1 MTFARAGATLA
12 CVSAATCH
20 YFFFTSARGAAVIL
34 RNVLVIAERG
44 EKKKK
49 EPLAEIDYPGIFN
62 INVRGGIE
70 GN

>member
-20 YFFFTSARGAAVIL
+20 YLFFTFARGAAVIL
-34 RNVLVIAERG
+34 RNLLVIAEG
-44 EKKKK
+44 EKKK

-62 INVRGGIE
+62 INVYGGIGE
-70 GN
+70 N